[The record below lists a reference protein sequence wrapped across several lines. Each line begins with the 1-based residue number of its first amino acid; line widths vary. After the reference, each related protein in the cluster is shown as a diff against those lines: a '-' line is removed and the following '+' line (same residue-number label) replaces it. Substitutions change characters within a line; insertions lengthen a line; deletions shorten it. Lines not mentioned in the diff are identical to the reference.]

1 MWVAENPIK
10 TAFAVG
16 AVVVGIVAA
25 PAIGAVLGTF
35 GFVKAIGAVFSIFIG
50 VSIFNDKGK

>member
-1 MWVAENPIK
+1 MAENPIK

>member
-1 MWVAENPIK
+1 MGNALEWVAENPIK

-16 AVVVGIVAA
+16 AA
-25 PAIGAVLGTF
+25 LGTF
-35 GFVKAIGAVFSIFIG
+35 GVVKAIGAVVSIFIG